1 MYYNNNEQHNNL
13 LVECDNIKYSMNDIN
28 RWLYV
33 FGKQGYNWEQDEDV
47 MHYLNRLELAI
58 DFAKMDM
65 DYLKAKCN
73 KPKWVE
79 Y

>member
-1 MYYNNNEQHNNL
+1 MYYNNNEQLNNL
-13 LVECDNIKYSMNDIN
+13 LVECDNIKHAMNDIN
-28 RWLYV
+28 RWLDV
-33 FGKQGYNWEQDEDV
+33 FGKQYYNWEQDEDV